1 VVVVVAAVRI
11 AARAVMIVTAA
22 PGAMIVA
29 LVALRPG
36 STTRTA

>member
-29 LVALRPG
+29 PVAPRPG
-36 STTRTA
+36 FIIRTA